1 LGVVSCR
8 DCPNLLALRLTKDV
22 IRSLLL
28 TASKSAYGAHCKE
41 SACSFV
47 YRRSGNNAWQQ
58 LCDGLPTPQHS
69 ALATIESLS
78 TVENDL
84 NTLIAEEGE
93 KTKILARG
101 PKNAESSGQK
111 QP

>member
-1 LGVVSCR
+1 MVRTAKSQ
-8 DCPNLLALRLTKDV
+8 LALSSIAVLETM
-22 IRSLLL
+22 L
-28 TASKSAYGAHCKE
+28 
-41 SACSFV
+41 
-47 YRRSGNNAWQQ
+47 GNNC
-58 LCDGLPTPQHS
+58 CDGLPTPQHS